1 MIETRKVKTKW
12 YPSSFLCQQSYFQC
26 SFCEVSC
33 WCWSFVEL
41 LCRRPMGGIWL
52 FIKPSQLKEWWGG
65 KKSSQARTTTILMM
79 MRIWG
84 TISRGNISR
93 FRVMCGPWSIR
104 IQHEVTILK
113 CKSSRQQN
121 YFNSRTNTAASRTN
135 ASYLEDKSKLSWEQ
149 MREMCRRN
157 PVGPFL
163 GHQLCQAGPP
173 HAFTLLSLLVVTNLL
188 YLCWP

>member
-1 MIETRKVKTKW
+1 MQ
-12 YPSSFLCQQSYFQC
+12 FL
-26 SFCEVSC
+26 
-33 WCWSFVEL
+33 WGKLLMLAFVEL

-65 KKSSQARTTTILMM
+65 KKSQVARTTTILMM

-93 FRVMCGPWSIR
+93 SRVMCGPWSIR
-104 IQHEVTILK
+104 LLHEVTILK
-113 CKSSRQQN
+113 CKSSRQHIH
-121 YFNSRTNTAASRTN
+121 YNSRTNTAASRTN

-149 MREMCRRN
+149 MREMRRRN

-163 GHQLCQAGPP
+163 SHQLCQAGPP
-173 HAFTLLSLLVVTNLL
+173 HAFTLLSLPVISLL
-188 YLCWP
+188 ATKDWL

>member
-1 MIETRKVKTKW
+1 MVPFIFPLPTKLF
-12 YPSSFLCQQSYFQC
+12 PMQFLWGKLLMLV
-26 SFCEVSC
+26 FCWIIVSAPNG
-33 WCWSFVEL
+33 WHLTVHQAKSVE
-41 LCRRPMGGIWL
+41 G
-52 FIKPSQLKEWWGG
+52 
-65 KKSSQARTTTILMM
+65 M
-79 MRIWG
+79 MRRQKVVASKNDHNIDDDARLRND

-93 FRVMCGPWSIR
+93 SRVMCGPWSIR
-104 IQHEVTILK
+104 LQHEVTILK